1 MNLGTVLLVIL
12 VLMIV
17 GAVPIWPHSHA
28 WGYMPSGGLGL
39 LLIVLLILW
48 LTGRL

>member
-1 MNLGTVLLVIL
+1 MTLGNVLLVIL
-12 VLMIV
+12 VLMLV

-28 WGYMPSGGLGL
+28 WGYLPSGGLGL
-39 LLIVLLILW
+39 LLVVLLILG